1 LILRSKKNN
10 KFNEWLAGY
19 IDGDGYFSYSKKGYV
34 SLEITTQLRDKKTL
48 YYIKQ
53 VLGGSIK
60 ITNNN
65 HIRYRLHHKEGL
77 IK

>member
-1 LILRSKKNN
+1 MILRSKKNN

-48 YYIKQ
+48 YYIK
-53 VLGGSIK
+53 
-60 ITNNN
+60 
-65 HIRYRLHHKEGL
+65 
-77 IK
+77 